1 MWSSQ
6 WTALITSTAPGYVT
20 DTQQAVRARK
30 AIRLGYDIR
39 AQEFGANS
47 SHQQPTV
54 PQDFA
59 VKAGDVVLDI
69 GCGTGRST
77 VPLVDS
83 PASQV
88 VGLDLSRGMLRRA
101 LTALPPTR
109 TALIEGDA
117 EVLPL
122 GDQSIDHIASRRAL
136 SHLPDQCTVF
146 QEMWR
151 VLRPGGTLDI
161 TQFGDR
167 ILGRPIERIFRSV
180 LRDITGAKAT
190 TLIGLFRPPSIGS
203 VEAVSRAA
211 GFETIDL
218 LATTTHR
225 RVDPERAA
233 HSLLLATTY
242 ICAQL
247 DTVQQTSLAKR
258 MRAAAKS
265 RADADGLADWTY
277 EIRLRARKTAS

>member
-1 MWSSQ
+1 M
-6 WTALITSTAPGYVT
+6 APGYVT
-20 DTQQAVRARK
+20 DTQQAARARK

-39 AQEFGANS
+39 AQEFGTKP
-47 SHQQPTV
+47 SHEPPTT

-59 VKAGDVVLDI
+59 VKTGDVVLDI
-69 GCGTGRST
+69 GCGTGRSI
-77 VPLVDS
+77 VPLV
-83 PASQV
+83 ASQAAQI
-88 VGLDLSRGMLRRA
+88 VGIDLSRGMLRQA
-101 LTALPPTR
+101 LEALPPTR

-122 GDQSIDHIASRRAL
+122 GDKSIGHIASRRAL
-136 SHLPDQCTVF
+136 SHLPDQCGVF

-190 TLIGLFRPPSIGS
+190 TLLGLFRPPSIGG

-211 GFETIDL
+211 GFETVDL
-218 LATTTHR
+218 RATTTYR
-225 RVDPERAA
+225 RVDPERAT

-247 DTVQQTSLAKR
+247 DTVQQTSLANR
-258 MRAAAKS
+258 VRATAKS
-265 RADADGLADWTY
+265 KADADGLADWTY
-277 EIRLRARKTAS
+277 EIRLRARKTVS

>member
-1 MWSSQ
+1 M
-6 WTALITSTAPGYVT
+6 T
-20 DTQQAVRARK
+20 DTQPAAHARK

-39 AQEFGANS
+39 AKDFGANS
-47 SHQQPTV
+47 NHQQPTV
-54 PQDFA
+54 PKDFG
-59 VKAGDVVLDI
+59 VKSGDVVLDI

-77 VPLVDS
+77 VPLVAS
-83 PASQV
+83 PASQI
-88 VGLDLSRGMLRRA
+88 VGLDLSRGMLKRA
-101 LTALPPTR
+101 LETLPPTR
-109 TALIEGDA
+109 TSLIEGDA

-122 GDQSIDHIASRRAL
+122 GDTSIDHIESRRAL

-151 VLRPGGTLDI
+151 VLRLGGTLDI

-180 LRDITGAKAT
+180 LRDITGARAT
-190 TLIGLFRPPSIGS
+190 TLLGLFRPPSIGS
-203 VEAVSRAA
+203 IEAVSRAA
-211 GFETIDL
+211 GFETVDL
-218 LATTTHR
+218 HATTTHR

-247 DTVQQTSLAKR
+247 DTAQQTSLAEQVR
-258 MRAAAKS
+258 VAAKS
-265 RADADGLADWTY
+265 QADSDGLADWTY
-277 EIRLRARKTAS
+277 EIRLRARKTVS